1 MLNKYHPQNNKTFTY
16 NVWSFGIFRKVPA
29 EMVDNLLLNK
39 NLSKQKNKVEKLQFI
54 QYLTSVN
61 VNMQYLTSNI
71 QSPFLR

>member
-1 MLNKYHPQNNKTFTY
+1 MLNKYHTKNNKTFTY
-16 NVWSFGIFRKVPA
+16 NHRSFGIFPKVPA